1 MWPRYERYRRDLFD
15 AYERVRPLDEIERR
29 HVTLFEAL
37 ALLDWVNRSIRN
49 NDLASL
55 KEWLRPTMQ
64 RIGTLGS

>member
-1 MWPRYERYRRDLFD
+1 M
-15 AYERVRPLDEIERR
+15 
-29 HVTLFEAL
+29 LFEAL

-49 NDLASL
+49 NDRASL